1 MKVIIQ
7 MLNKKVVL
15 LLFHPISED
24 DPLNRYL
31 PLDDAALEYP
41 VSNICHASSMGHRTM
56 CVWKP
61 LLNDRLWG
69 HFLHVA
75 KEFTAFNLLRWI
87 PHSPSLRFEKLKAC
101 RRGEGV
107 NWTAFNIKKYIG
119 KNILKRV
126 TDDFCE
132 MVEFFLRIECIN
144 MKVLTSAFKLC
155 SSFNLFFVF

>member
-1 MKVIIQ
+1 

-41 VSNICHASSMGHRTM
+41 VCNVCHASSMGHRTM

-61 LLNDRLWG
+61 LLNNRLWG
-69 HFLHVA
+69 HFFHVA

-87 PHSPSLRFEKLKAC
+87 PHSPSLRFEKSKAC

-107 NWTAFNIKKYIG
+107 KWIALNIKKYVG

-126 TDDFCE
+126 TDVLIFDWLLQNGDF
-132 MVEFFLRIECIN
+132 FFA
-144 MKVLTSAFKLC
+144 LTSKY
-155 SSFNLFFVF
+155 